1 MSRNRF
7 QLLLKMLHFSD
18 NTKESEDRLQKISP
32 LVNKLQDSFQK
43 YIVPGEY
50 LCIDETLVP
59 FKGRLKFK
67 QYIANKKHKFGI
79 KIVKLCLKGGYT
91 YNFTINCG
99 KEYNVGESVPSA
111 VVMKLMGNL
120 LDCGR
125 TLCTDNYYT
134 SVSLAH
140 SLRNRQTHLIGNLRS
155 NRKFNPKNVIEKLLK
170 KGEFIAEESNMG
182 VTVEKWKD
190 KRDVLMLS
198 TKHSREMITLTKRNT
213 DIQKPKCVVEYN
225 TYKSYI
231 DLSHVGSNQNLQQL
245 VAQKFEMV

>member
-1 MSRNRF
+1 MRKFFGILLWMGCCSFSNMQMYWSKNCLFQNYVQKIMSRNRF

-79 KIVKLCLKGGYT
+79 KIFKLCLKGGYT
-91 YNFTINCG
+91 YNFSIYCG

-140 SLRNRQTHLIGNLRS
+140 SLLNRQTHLIGTLRS
-155 NRKFNPKNVIEKLLK
+155 NRKFNPKNVIEK
-170 KGEFIAEESNMG
+170 S
-182 VTVEKWKD
+182 
-190 KRDVLMLS
+190 
-198 TKHSREMITLTKRNT
+198 
-213 DIQKPKCVVEYN
+213 
-225 TYKSYI
+225 
-231 DLSHVGSNQNLQQL
+231 
-245 VAQKFEMV
+245 